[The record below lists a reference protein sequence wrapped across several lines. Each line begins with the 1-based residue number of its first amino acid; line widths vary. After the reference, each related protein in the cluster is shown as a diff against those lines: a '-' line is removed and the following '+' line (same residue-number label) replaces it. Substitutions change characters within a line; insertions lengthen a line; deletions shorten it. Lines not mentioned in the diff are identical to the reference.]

1 MIARCYTTRTGLRIG
16 IAYMKPP
23 ARMQGDAVKVQ
34 AALLEPRTRHAPS
47 RLRRLVA
54 PILRWL

>member
-34 AALLEPRTRHAPS
+34 AALLEPRTARPMS
-47 RLRRLVA
+47 RLRLLVGRA
-54 PILRWL
+54 VAWL